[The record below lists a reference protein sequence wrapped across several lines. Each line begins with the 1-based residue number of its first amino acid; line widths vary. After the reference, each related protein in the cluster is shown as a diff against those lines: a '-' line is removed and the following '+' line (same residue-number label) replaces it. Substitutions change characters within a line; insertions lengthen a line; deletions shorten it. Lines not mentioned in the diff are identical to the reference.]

1 MKSLSESPST
11 GEAGSRLRG
20 NRFFRNLE
28 LGVIYLIIVLFT
40 IAYVVPFLWLF
51 SGALKSNQQLFHVP
65 LIWIPH
71 PFHWSNFVV
80 AFSQFPFL
88 LYLRNTLLIVILNI
102 IGTALSSSIVAYGFA
117 CIPWNHRDSVFII
130 VLVTMMLP
138 FPVIMIPLFI
148 LFTKF
153 GWIGTFLPLIVPAFF
168 STPFNI
174 FLFRQF
180 FIGIPKELI
189 QSAKIDGAR
198 EFYIYRRIVLPLS
211 RAAVTTVVIFQFLF
225 SWSDFIG
232 PLVFLTNNKLYT
244 LSLGVQQI
252 MSQND
257 PRWTLLMAVG
267 VSMTVPVLIIFFV
280 LQRYFIEGITLSGIK
295 G

>member
-1 MKSLSESPST
+1 MDGAAGLSGRRRRPLLLYRYVEIT
-11 GEAGSRLRG
+11 IIYI
-20 NRFFRNLE
+20 
-28 LGVIYLIIVLFT
+28 VIGLFT

-51 SGALKSNQQLFHVP
+51 SGALKSNSQLFHVP
-65 LIWIPH
+65 LVWIPR
-71 PFHWSNFVV
+71 PPQWSNFIV

-88 LYLRNTLLIVILNI
+88 LYLRNTLLIVVLNI
-102 IGTALSSSIVAYGFA
+102 IGTVASSSFVAYGFA
-117 CIPWNHRDSVFII
+117 CIPWKQRNTVFML

-138 FPVIMIPLFI
+138 FPVLMIPLFI
-148 LFTKF
+148 LFTNF

-180 FIGIPKELI
+180 FIGIPAELL

-198 EFYIYRRIVLPLS
+198 ELYIYRRIVLPLS
-211 RAAVTTVVIFQFLF
+211 RAAITTVVIFQFLF

-267 VSMTVPVLIIFFV
+267 VSMTVPVLIIFFL